1 MGYHQELEEII
12 SIASRV
18 NDFLTGYFFSQSI
31 RLVDFKIEFGRF
43 WDSDESI
50 LMLADEISPDNCRL
64 WDIKTNKKLDKDRFR
79 QDLGDVD
86 KAYQEVAYRLGVLS
100 ENEFKKVIKMI
111 YRVYVEFKPGILDP
125 ESEAIKK
132 TINQL
137 RIYKYRKYF
146 KR

>member
-1 MGYHQELEEII
+1 MKRLGIKDGKVLSRPIIEFYLKNDDLNDPIISDEHIIVFEWATHQELEEII

-64 WDIKTNKKLDKDRFR
+64 WDLNQKNDIIVSLDKDRFR
-79 QDLGDVD
+79 NDLGGLIE
-86 KAYQEVAYRLGVLS
+86 AYS
-100 ENEFKKVIKMI
+100 EIHRRINDFL
-111 YRVYVEFKPGILDP
+111 KP
-125 ESEAIKK
+125 
-132 TINQL
+132 N
-137 RIYKYRKYF
+137 
-146 KR
+146 